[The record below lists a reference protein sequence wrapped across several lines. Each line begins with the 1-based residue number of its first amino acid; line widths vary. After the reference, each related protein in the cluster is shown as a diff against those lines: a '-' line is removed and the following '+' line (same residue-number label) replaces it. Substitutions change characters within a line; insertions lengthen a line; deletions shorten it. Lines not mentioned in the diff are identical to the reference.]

1 MNSEQRIVN
10 NTRYSLF
17 VVHCS
22 LITSHNVDQV
32 YCNSRLY
39 DRHRIYGM
47 SQSLNVDQVYCN
59 LDKYCIDPV
68 VMSQSLNVD
77 QVYCNPPFCA
87 LINEPRLSQSLNV
100 DQVYCNCPLCGLHI
114 FNEL

>member
-1 MNSEQRIVN
+1 
-10 NTRYSLF
+10 
-17 VVHCS
+17 
-22 LITSHNVDQV
+22 
-32 YCNSRLY
+32 
-39 DRHRIYGM
+39 M